1 MHISHLSNFV
11 LVSQIQCKITS
22 GECKYFTFTQVVQKN
37 ALYFEIF
44 YTAGANFTRPLDKA
58 PGLSISIVIRI
69 LSSDTETS
77 AATPL
82 GGDARKVLAK

>member
-1 MHISHLSNFV
+1 M
-11 LVSQIQCKITS
+11 
-22 GECKYFTFTQVVQKN
+22 QKN
-37 ALYFEIF
+37 ALYFENF

-58 PGLSISIVIRI
+58 PRLSIDIVIRI

-82 GGDARKVLAK
+82 GGGARKVLAK